1 MLNMFATLSAMDVFY
16 AAVMAFVLMQ
26 VISSIAGISRNL
38 SRSGK
43 SRAEMDGTEKMETI
57 KKCKTLFPF
66 ETLDFRGKVFKKGA
80 RVRITTLQKR
90 IIEGEFMGRN
100 EMNTLCVITGEHIIA
115 HEIDKI
121 EDITEVTQEEN

>member
-1 MLNMFATLSAMDVFY
+1 MLNMFRTLSAMDVFY

-26 VISSIAGISRNL
+26 LILNAAGISRNL
-38 SRSGK
+38 SKSRK
-43 SRAEMDGTEKMETI
+43 SRAELDSMEKMDAI

-66 ETLDFRGKVFKKGA
+66 ETVNFRGKVFKKGA

-100 EMNTLCVITGEHIIA
+100 EMNTLCVITREHIIA

-121 EDITEVTQEEN
+121 EDITEVTSEEN